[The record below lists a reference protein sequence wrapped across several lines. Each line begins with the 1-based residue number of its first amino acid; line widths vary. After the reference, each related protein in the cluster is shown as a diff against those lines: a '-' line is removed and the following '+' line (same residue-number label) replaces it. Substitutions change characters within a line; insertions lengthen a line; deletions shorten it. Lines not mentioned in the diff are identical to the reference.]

1 MNLTYDL
8 HLHSCLSPCGDLD
21 MTPGNIVGM
30 AMIKGLDVIAV
41 TDHNS
46 CCNCGAA
53 MEIGEAYGVTV
64 IPGMELTTAE
74 EVHVLC
80 LFPALKT
87 AMEWDEYVYEH
98 LIDIP
103 NQEEIFGKQQICNSD
118 DEIIGTKE
126 KLLINAT
133 DIAFAQVY
141 QLMEERNGIMIPAH
155 IDKQANSLLGNLGF
169 IPPDSRF
176 RVAEVKDL
184 QNLHRLQ
191 KSNPYLMGCR
201 IISDSDAHYLPD
213 INEKGYSLLAEENTP
228 EAVIHAL
235 KIL

>member
-1 MNLTYDL
+1 
-8 HLHSCLSPCGDLD
+8 
-21 MTPGNIVGM
+21 
-30 AMIKGLDVIAV
+30 MIKGLDVIAV

-141 QLMEERNGIMIPAH
+141 QLMEERKMCIRDRVIYGIRNNWKIFN
-155 IDKQANSLLGNLGF
+155 IFLELRSSRKNYNS
-169 IPPDSRF
+169 SH
-176 RVAEVKDL
+176 
-184 QNLHRLQ
+184 LH
-191 KSNPYLMGCR
+191 CE
-201 IISDSDAHYLPD
+201 I
-213 INEKGYSLLAEENTP
+213 
-228 EAVIHAL
+228 
-235 KIL
+235 